1 MNIARISRSA
11 GKKIVLASNL
21 HLNTLLKPNFCVKQP
36 GQTMSKTSKYEYV
49 KKFEIEDKLLPNC
62 WMVVRIDG
70 KAFHRF
76 SDTHKFNKPNDV
88 NALNLMNACAEH
100 VMKEFTD
107 VVISYGQSDEYSFV
121 FRRQTDL
128 YGRRSAKI
136 ATNVVSLFAS
146 TYVFKW
152 RQFFPTTELKYPP
165 SFDAR
170 AVLYPTN
177 DNLRDYLSWRQVDCH
192 INNLYNTVFWAL
204 VQKGK
209 LSNNEAQLRLK
220 GTVSGDKNEILFSE
234 FDINYNN
241 EPEQFRKGTTII
253 KKKIEIPI
261 EDLRSAET
269 DNENHDLVTNEIVK
283 KEEHSSAEKRKKCRQ
298 NDEIQTKVRSKL
310 VHYSCDIIGD
320 EFWTENANII
330 M

>member
-1 MNIARISRSA
+1 MNIARFSRSA
-11 GKKIVLASNL
+11 GKRIILASNL
-21 HLNTLLKPNFCVKQP
+21 YFELLKPNISVKQF

-49 KKFEIEDKLLPNC
+49 KKFEVEDKLLPNC

-76 SDTHKFNKPNDV
+76 SDAHGFNKPNDV

-152 RQFFPTTELKYPP
+152 RQFFPATELKYPP

-192 INNLYNTVFWAL
+192 INNLYNTVFWTL

-261 EDLRSAET
+261 EDLGSAEI
-269 DNENHDLVTNEIVK
+269 DHENHDLVTNENVK
-283 KEEHSSAEKRKKCRQ
+283 KEESSSAEKRKKYRQ
-298 NDEIQTKVRSKL
+298 NNEIQTKIRSKL
-310 VHYSCDIIGD
+310 VHYSCDIIRD
-320 EFWTENANII
+320 EFWSENANIL

>member
-1 MNIARISRSA
+1 MNIARFSRSA
-11 GKKIVLASNL
+11 SKRIILASNL
-21 HLNTLLKPNFCVKQP
+21 YFELLKPNISIKQF

-49 KKFEIEDKLLPNC
+49 KKFEVEDKLLPNC

-76 SDTHKFNKPNDV
+76 SDTHGFNKPNDV

-152 RQFFPTTELKYPP
+152 RQFFPATELKYPP

-192 INNLYNTVFWAL
+192 INNLYNTVFWTL
-204 VQKGK
+204 VQRGK

-253 KKKIEIPI
+253 KKKIEIPT
-261 EDLRSAET
+261 EDLGSAEIDHET
-269 DNENHDLVTNEIVK
+269 SLIYDPPPQVTARPPAASK
-283 KEEHSSAEKRKKCRQ
+283 SRQ
-298 NDEIQTKVRSKL
+298 AVST
-310 VHYSCDIIGD
+310 
-320 EFWTENANII
+320 
-330 M
+330 

>member
-1 MNIARISRSA
+1 M
-11 GKKIVLASNL
+11 
-21 HLNTLLKPNFCVKQP
+21 
-36 GQTMSKTSKYEYV
+36 
-49 KKFEIEDKLLPNC
+49 LPNC

-76 SDTHKFNKPNDV
+76 SDAHGFNKPNDL

-152 RQFFPTTELKYPP
+152 RQFFPATELKYPP

-192 INNLYNTVFWAL
+192 INNLYNTVFWTL

-220 GTVSGDKNEILFSE
+220 GTVSGDKNEILLMV
-234 FDINYNN
+234 
-241 EPEQFRKGTTII
+241 
-253 KKKIEIPI
+253 IEII
-261 EDLRSAET
+261 LR
-269 DNENHDLVTNEIVK
+269 
-283 KEEHSSAEKRKKCRQ
+283 
-298 NDEIQTKVRSKL
+298 
-310 VHYSCDIIGD
+310 
-320 EFWTENANII
+320 
-330 M
+330 

>member
-1 MNIARISRSA
+1 MNIARFSRAA

-21 HLNTLLKPNFCVKQP
+21 HLHTLLKPNISIKQF

-76 SDTHKFNKPNDV
+76 SDTHGFNKPNDV

-234 FDINYNN
+234 FNINYNN

-253 KKKIEIPI
+253 KKKIQIPI
-261 EDLRSAET
+261 ERLGSAEI
-269 DNENHDLVTNEIVK
+269 DSENHAWALYFV
-283 KEEHSSAEKRKKCRQ
+283 
-298 NDEIQTKVRSKL
+298 
-310 VHYSCDIIGD
+310 
-320 EFWTENANII
+320 
-330 M
+330 